1 VARVEATVRGDDVS
15 NEKTKRDEEIDP
27 LMGGL
32 QASQRPETGLAMKW
46 RILIAVIVLAALVEI
61 VRRQAY

>member
-1 VARVEATVRGDDVS
+1 MS
-15 NEKTKRDEEIDP
+15 NEKTNREEIDP

-32 QASQRPETGLAMKW
+32 KASQRPEPGLALKW
-46 RILIAVIVLAALVEI
+46 RIVIAVIVLGALVEI

>member
-1 VARVEATVRGDDVS
+1 VEAAVRGGGVS
-15 NEKTKRDEEIDP
+15 NEKTNPGEEIDP

-32 QASQRPETGLAMKW
+32 QASKRPESGLAMKW
-46 RILIAVIVLAALVEI
+46 RIVIAVIVLAALVEI